1 MEFTLEKL
9 EELATIKVWEL
20 ALNGHKEAI
29 KLIEQYEIS
38 NPNKQINMAQPT
50 INSKRDRESQS
61 TVTNTTVVRVNGIP
75 TKEVV
80 TTITVDDELIY
91 TATGWKQQ
99 ETENTVTN
107 NL

>member
-38 NPNKQINMAQPT
+38 NPNKQIKMKKL
-50 INSKRDRESQS
+50 SKTKQRVKSL
-61 TVTNTTVVRVNGIP
+61 NVRI
-75 TKEVV
+75 TKE
-80 TTITVDDELIY
+80 ELLRLKLKAEVRGTSISNMIR
-91 TATGWKQQ
+91 
-99 ETENTVTN
+99 EDI
-107 NL
+107 

>member
-38 NPNKQINMAQPT
+38 NPNK
-50 INSKRDRESQS
+50 
-61 TVTNTTVVRVNGIP
+61 
-75 TKEVV
+75 
-80 TTITVDDELIY
+80 
-91 TATGWKQQ
+91 
-99 ETENTVTN
+99 
-107 NL
+107 